1 MGLQPAAP
9 QEVTMY
15 RITSILAAASLLAL
29 CSGCAT
35 QGGMDQGYKPNSY
48 RATLDT
54 EMIAAVESQANLAG
68 TRVTWVHPP
77 RKAKPHKP

>member
-1 MGLQPAAP
+1 
-9 QEVTMY
+9 MY
-15 RITSILAAASLLAL
+15 RISSILAAAFLLAL

-35 QGGMDQGYKPNSY
+35 KGSGMGYKPNSY

-54 EMIAAVESQANLAG
+54 EMIAAVESQANLSG

-77 RKAKPHKP
+77 RKAKKAPQ